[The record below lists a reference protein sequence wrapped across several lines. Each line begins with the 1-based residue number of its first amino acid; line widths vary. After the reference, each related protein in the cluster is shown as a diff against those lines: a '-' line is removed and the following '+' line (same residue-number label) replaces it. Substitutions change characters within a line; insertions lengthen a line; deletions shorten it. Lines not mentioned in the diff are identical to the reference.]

1 MKRLPAQVSG
11 YRYGIVALIL
21 LVAGCAVD
29 NQKEVAQY
37 RAVLDHNRLPATQP
51 VPENEVLTLPQ
62 AMALANENNE
72 QLLRSGED
80 YVQALINKN
89 RAVANFLP
97 TVSFQPSYSIID
109 NSSSASNVLSG
120 SGGTSTGNG
129 GSSSFKKVG
138 NTLQRVQA
146 PVVGSINLFR
156 GGGDT
161 ANLRASEQIIKQRR
175 YLLLDLQA
183 TVLLNVAQTYYQI
196 LRSERSVSV
205 LQDSLRLQEARLHD
219 VEVQFKNG
227 LASSLTLSQTR
238 SQLASTHVQLTQAL
252 SDARN
257 GRSTLAQLIG
267 WHEVPN
273 PLADTL
279 PVPQSS
285 PLEPEFES
293 VALANRQDVLAAAHE
308 LEAAKYNVK
317 VAVAQYYP
325 SVDLNLQALLYA
337 TNYSDTSKWSAV
349 LSANLPI
356 FSAGLIEAD
365 VRTAWSQLRQAALDQ
380 SAAIKQAIHDVQ
392 TAYENLATSDQSVR
406 DLSDELHE
414 SQEQYRLAVQGF
426 RSGLTTNLD
435 VLVAQNQM
443 LSAQLDLSSE
453 QFDRTVFYL
462 DLIRATGRLVA
473 SVDQFVPATQPTT
486 APATTRPTHI
496 TTTRPTIHE

>member
-1 MKRLPAQVSG
+1 MRATHPLRACLLG
-11 YRYGIVALIL
+11 LIL
-21 LVAGCAVD
+21 LAAGCAVD
-29 NQKEVAQY
+29 NRKEVAQY
-37 RAVLDHNRLPATQP
+37 RRVLDANHLPATRP
-51 VPENEVLTLPQ
+51 ASESDVLTLPQ

-97 TVSFQPSYSIID
+97 TVSFQPSYSIVD
-109 NSSSASNVLSG
+109 ASNSASNVLSG
-120 SGGTSTGNG
+120 SSGTGVNSG
-129 GSSSFKKVG
+129 GSSSFRTVG

-146 PVVGSINLFR
+146 PVVGTINLFR
-156 GGGDT
+156 GGADT
-161 ANLRASEQIIKQRR
+161 ANLRASEQVIAQRR

-183 TVLLNVAQTYYQI
+183 TVLLNVSQTYYQI
-196 LRSERSVSV
+196 LRSERSAEV

-219 VEVQFKNG
+219 VEVQIKNG

-238 SQLASTHVQLTQAL
+238 SQLAATHVQLTQAL

-267 WHEVPN
+267 WHDVPN

-279 PVPQSS
+279 PVPPSS
-285 PLEPEFES
+285 PLEPVFES
-293 VALANRQDVLAAAHE
+293 LALVNRQDVLAAEHE
-308 LEAAKYNVK
+308 LQAAEYNVK

-337 TNYSDTSKWSAV
+337 TNYSDTSKWNAL

-356 FSAGLIEAD
+356 FSAGIIEAD
-365 VRTAWSQLRQAALDQ
+365 VRTAWSQLRQAALDE
-380 SAAIKQAIHDVQ
+380 SAAMKQAIHDVQ

-406 DLSDELHE
+406 DLTDEVRQA
-414 SQEQYRLAVQGF
+414 QEQYRLALQGF

-443 LSAQLDLSSE
+443 LDAQLQLSSE

-462 DLIRATGRLVA
+462 DLERATGQLIA
-473 SVDQFVPATQPTT
+473 SVDEFLPATQPTT
-486 APATTRPTHI
+486 APATTRPTHV
-496 TTTRPTIHE
+496 TTTRPTFHE